1 VTVWLLRHGE
11 TVAAP
16 ELAIGWTDVELA
28 PEGRRQAEALGEQL
42 ASRPLRRVYCSDMT
56 RARETAELVARPH
69 RLPSQA
75 TADLREVNFGL
86 WEGRRLADLW
96 LENVEEARAW
106 EQDMR
111 RLPASFGETFQSLE
125 ARVAR
130 FGRRLINEPGEVV
143 VVAHRGPLAILHGLL
158 TGSNLESSW
167 KLALDRGSL
176 IGVEQRYAVEDRR
189 GGSSST

>member
-1 VTVWLLRHGE
+1 VTIWLLRHGQ
-11 TVAAP
+11 TVAP
-16 ELAIGWTDVELA
+16 PGVAIGWTDVELA
-28 PEGRRQAEALGEQL
+28 PEGRRRAEALGEQL
-42 ASRPLRRVYCSDMT
+42 AAQRLTGVYCSDLK

-96 LENVEEARAW
+96 QESAEEARAW
-106 EQDMR
+106 EEDIR

-130 FGRRLINEPGEVV
+130 FASRIPGGPGDVL

-158 TGSNLESSW
+158 TGQSLESSW
-167 KLALDRGSL
+167 KLPLDQGSL
-176 IGVEQRYAVEDRR
+176 IGVERHRS
-189 GGSSST
+189 G

>member
-1 VTVWLLRHGE
+1 MKVWLLRHGE
-11 TVAAP
+11 TLAPP

-28 PEGRRQAEALGEQL
+28 AEGRRQAEALGEQL
-42 ASRPLRRVYCSDMT
+42 ASRPLRGVYCSDLR

-69 RLPSQA
+69 RLPTQA
-75 TADLREVNFGL
+75 TADLREVDFGL

-96 LENVEEARAW
+96 LENAEEARAW

-130 FGRRLINEPGEVV
+130 FGRRLLNEPGELL
-143 VVAHRGPLAILHGLL
+143 VVAHRGSLAILHGLL
-158 TGSNLESSW
+158 TGSPLESSW
-167 KLALDRGSL
+167 KLALERGSL
-176 IGVEQRYAVEDRR
+176 LGVDRR
-189 GGSSST
+189 